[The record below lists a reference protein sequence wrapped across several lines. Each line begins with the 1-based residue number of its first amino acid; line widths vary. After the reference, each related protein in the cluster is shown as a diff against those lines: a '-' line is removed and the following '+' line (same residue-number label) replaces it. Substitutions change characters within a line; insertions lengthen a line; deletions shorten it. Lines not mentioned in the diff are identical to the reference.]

1 MKTLSI
7 VLPATLLALAGAAH
21 AADLNDGLGAADY
34 LRRAKAEAVAETAA
48 TDLSADVAVKMRVG
62 GDGRLYGAEIVK
74 SSGSPETDRKVA
86 RALRFT
92 RVPDPPTW
100 LVAGA
105 VTLALGP
112 QHMAAAPGR

>member
-1 MKTLSI
+1 M
-7 VLPATLLALAGAAH
+7 VLPAILLAVAGAAH

-48 TDLSADVAVKMRVG
+48 ADLPADVAVKMRVG
-62 GDGRLYGAEIVK
+62 GDGRLYGAQVVR
-74 SSGSPETDRKVA
+74 SSGSPEVDRKVT

-92 RVPDPPTW
+92 RVPDPPIW

-112 QHMAAAPGR
+112 QHMAPAPGR